1 MTDLVVRLSSGL
13 LEAEVVPQRG
23 GVMSSLKVDGFSVLA
38 KTPWASSIESDGDVA
53 PNEEVW
59 VSRWLG
65 GWQLC
70 APNTGLGGLAD
81 GHPAFHGAASQDA
94 WSVLQQTDK
103 ELVLGWESLDGSIS
117 ISRTWAIA
125 SEDKVVTTT
134 QLANHSSFNLPVG
147 VAEHLILGTNFLLPL
162 SKGLEGQLS
171 IDSSFKLVAL
181 DYTGAPSEE
190 FEAQQALEA
199 NWGRLSTELP
209 AAVFGV
215 ANPTEKQIRV
225 QIGDWEF
232 QIAWAGLD
240 HALIW
245 KEFGFSQDSPWHGEV
260 FALGIEPTNVPHGLG
275 ASKLTGPFLE
285 GGSNLNWT
293 TSLSF
298 SRAGDSR
305 GK

>member
-1 MTDLVVRLSSGL
+1 MTDLVVRLSSGH
-13 LEAEVVPQRG
+13 LEAEVVPQKG
-23 GVMSSLKVDGFSVLA
+23 GVMASLMVDGFSVLA
-38 KTPWASSIESDGDVA
+38 KTPWAASLQGYGDVA

-81 GHPAFHGAASQDA
+81 DHPAFHGAASQDA
-94 WSVLQQTDK
+94 WSVLQQTDQ
-103 ELVLGWESLDGSIS
+103 ELVLGWESLDGSLS
-117 ISRTWAIA
+117 MSRSWAMT
-125 SEDKVVTTT
+125 SENQVVATTE
-134 QLANHSSFNLPVG
+134 LVNHSSFNVPVG

-162 SKGLEGQLS
+162 RKGLEGQLS

-190 FEAQQALEA
+190 IESQQALEA
-199 NWGRLSTELP
+199 NWGRLSAELP

-215 ANPTEKQIRV
+215 ASPTRQRIRAQIS
-225 QIGDWEF
+225 DWEL
-232 QIAWAGLD
+232 QVDWAGLE

-245 KEFGFSQDSPWHGEV
+245 KEFGFSQDPPWHGEV

-285 GGSNLNWT
+285 GSSSMNWT